1 MRIINAA
8 VKEETPEMKQ
18 EQRRTESVPLAV
30 SPEFQPLYELC
41 RRDGMIRPQTRI
53 VRRSRKSWRSR

>member
-8 VKEETPEMKQ
+8 VKEETAEVKQ
-18 EQRRTESVPLAV
+18 EQRRTETVPLSV

-41 RRDGMIRPQTRI
+41 RREERM
-53 VRRSRKSWRSR
+53 